1 MISKKIF
8 KQHSLL
14 EHPLLWRTNI
24 DIDWSLEC
32 RTLHNICCPIPCYF
46 ARIALFAICFVDS
59 AVDLLQSS
67 RYIYKQAHIDPFF
80 MAHCRPQF
88 GSPIPVRAFGQRL
101 CGGLPSSLILLIEK
115 RNKPGG

>member
-32 RTLHNICCPIPCYF
+32 RTLHNICCPIPCHF

-88 GSPIPVRAFGQRL
+88 GISHLRESFWPALVRRTPFEFNFA
-101 CGGLPSSLILLIEK
+101 
-115 RNKPGG
+115 N